1 LEISTGAGRRRSWSA
16 EQKARIVT
24 ESLAGGES
32 VSAVARRHGLT
43 PQQLFTWRRQARG
56 GSAMGRLGF
65 ASVEVAPS
73 TIEIEFGGATIRV
86 SARQRCDD
94 ATGGAAGREGGGVIV
109 PSGAVRVLVATRP
122 VDFRNYAEHR
132 IMLSPRQPLLQRRAI
147 PVCLLRFDR
156 AMSSA

>member
-1 LEISTGAGRRRSWSA
+1 MSDTELMSTSEPIRRLEISTGAGRRRSWSA

-86 SARQRCDD
+86 SAGSDG
-94 ATGGAAGREGGGVIV
+94 ATLR
-109 PSGAVRVLVATRP
+109 AVLQAVKAVA
-122 VDFRNYAEHR
+122 
-132 IMLSPRQPLLQRRAI
+132 
-147 PVCLLRFDR
+147 
-156 AMSSA
+156 